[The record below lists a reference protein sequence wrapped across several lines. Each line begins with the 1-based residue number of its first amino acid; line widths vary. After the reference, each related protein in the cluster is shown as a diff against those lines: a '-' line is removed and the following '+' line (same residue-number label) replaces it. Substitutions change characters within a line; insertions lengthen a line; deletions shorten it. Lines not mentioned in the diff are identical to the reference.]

1 MRRKEKKILK
11 FVFLFVVVFGI
22 SVLSENQEKVV
33 SANEKFSV
41 HYIDVGAGDG
51 ALLQYGEGENAKYA
65 LIDAGPIKYER
76 TDDAWV
82 NTSDVVLNYLK
93 SHNITKLEFALV
105 THPHVDH
112 MGGFLSIFEDDDIH
126 IKKIYVNQN
135 TINLNNPN
143 FSTTD
148 NLYDTDI
155 IRRFNEALEKR
166 QRKSKE
172 KKLEEFVVEEP
183 VAGKKVW
190 LGPEG
195 EGMLMEILGPVDTDF
210 IFGRAVSL
218 VARQVNK
225 YSVVCKLTYGTN
237 TFLMTGDTQKEPVQ
251 DMISKGKNLQ
261 AQVLKVPH
269 HGKQD
274 ITEENKKGDYT
285 SDHKL
290 LFDRTQGALA
300 IVSNGYKNVNR
311 SPMDRTVRD
320 LGEYNIYT
328 TSHNGSI
335 KVVSDGKKLSIEGSK
350 SSTAEEYGEYIP
362 KTRSSRL
369 LSAVNVKTTGAK
381 TLNPTRSDAA
391 NTYNLYEKKPVTVSF
406 SATARSFTDL
416 TAIQYK
422 VVNKGCSNTK
432 VSYKNGNQVTI
443 GDGFCGRIYVRFV
456 TPLGST
462 VMKLP
467 GFTVDTK
474 APVSAKIKGNKK
486 GIKTLSLSSK
496 NSYNTKFK
504 KYIKLY
510 FSASY
515 GTSGKYCTKYK
526 IVPKGKSASGYKWKT
541 GNSVTYKTKKKKVR
555 VYVRFI
561 DKSGNITERKTNG
574 FYIK

>member
-1 MRRKEKKILK
+1 MKNNRKQLLK
-11 FVFLFVVVFGI
+11 LVFLFIVGFGVSFL
-22 SVLSENQEKVV
+22 SVNQVKAV
-33 SANEKFSV
+33 SDNVKFTV

-65 LIDAGPIKYER
+65 LIDAGPIEYER

-82 NTSDVVLNYLK
+82 NTSKIVLNYLK
-93 SHNITKLEFALV
+93 KHNITELEFALV

-155 IRRFNEALEKR
+155 IRRFDEALEKR

-269 HGKQD
+269 HGMQD
-274 ITEENKKGDYT
+274 VTEENKKGDYT

-300 IVSNGYKNVNR
+300 IVSNGYKNANR
-311 SPMDRTVRD
+311 SPLDRTVRD

-422 VVNKGCSNTK
+422 VVNKGVSNTK
-432 VSYKNGNQVTI
+432 VSYKNGNQVTL
-443 GDGFCGRIYVRFV
+443 GNGFCGRIYVRFV
-456 TPLGST
+456 TPIGST

-474 APVSAKIKGNKK
+474 APTSAKIKGNKK
-486 GIKTLSLSSK
+486 GIKTLSLSSQ
-496 NSYNTKFK
+496 NSYKTKFS

-515 GTSGKYCTKYK
+515 GTSGKYRTQYK
-526 IVPKGKSASGYKWKT
+526 IVPKGKSASKYKWKT

-555 VYVRFI
+555 VYVRFT